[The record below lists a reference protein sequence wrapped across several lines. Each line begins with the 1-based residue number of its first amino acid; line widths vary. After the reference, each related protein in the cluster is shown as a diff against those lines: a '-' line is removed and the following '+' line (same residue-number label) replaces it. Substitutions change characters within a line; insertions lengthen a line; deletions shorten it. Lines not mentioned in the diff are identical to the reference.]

1 MMENKKCSKP
11 PTSHVFKQSRT
22 QDLKWSNN
30 KSREIFVKTDL
41 LSKYIKSHG
50 MLFAKLPIVWLSWG
64 IIRNK
69 VRLFLAEHARVYHLM
84 SLAEPVQHTQD
95 IPGHL
100 PQSWQ
105 VEMGP
110 TGLEHPTHGV
120 SVGKR
125 TGAFRWP
132 LQDGIS
138 GFLNV
143 GKRHQLSSIVHC
155 CGWEYPVHEA
165 TVILLTLDILRH
177 KVTFSIAKGKVNMI
191 IWLVVLI
198 ILEHIIQ

>member
-1 MMENKKCSKP
+1 MYLSNRELRIWNEVT
-11 PTSHVFKQSRT
+11 TSQERSCQNRSLVKIHQITWDVIRKASNCMAKLRNHQKQST
-22 QDLKWSNN
+22 
-30 KSREIFVKTDL
+30 
-41 LSKYIKSHG
+41 
-50 MLFAKLPIVWLSWG
+50 A
-64 IIRNK
+64 
-69 VRLFLAEHARVYHLM
+69 FLAEHARVYHLM

-100 PQSWQ
+100 PLSWQ

-198 ILEHIIQ
+198 ILKHIIQ